1 MFVGETPVSQ
11 GILAH
16 CRLSAARDDGASL
29 SAGRHVWVLCG
40 KTEFVAEY
48 FLNLFL
54 PLGKIG

>member
-1 MFVGETPVSQ
+1 MFVGETSVSQ

-16 CRLSAARDDGASL
+16 RRLAAARDYRASL
-29 SAGRHVWVLCG
+29 CAGRYVWVLCD
-40 KTEFVAEY
+40 KTEFVARY

>member
-1 MFVGETPVSQ
+1 MSQ

-16 CRLSAARDDGASL
+16 RRLATARDYGASL
-29 SAGRHVWVLCG
+29 CAGRHVWVLCG
-40 KTEFVAEY
+40 KTEFVARY